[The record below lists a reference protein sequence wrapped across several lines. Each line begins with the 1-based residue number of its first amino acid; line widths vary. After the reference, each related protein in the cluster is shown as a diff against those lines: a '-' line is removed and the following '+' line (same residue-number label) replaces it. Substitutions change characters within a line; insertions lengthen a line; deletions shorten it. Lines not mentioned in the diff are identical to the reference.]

1 MRTGIG
7 DRWHEVKEKIKALI
21 PDFVL
26 RARSD
31 YLHAK
36 RCRELEGVT
45 PKEVFTRV
53 YAEGLWGHSNDP
65 ADTYYS
71 GTGAHAEDIV
81 STYVSAVERYLK
93 SCEGKIDVVDLGCG
107 DFSVGSRIRRFC
119 GNYIACDVVEPLIL
133 RNREKF
139 KELNVD
145 FRVLDLTTDELPGGE
160 LAFVKQ
166 VLQHLSNKQIAAVL
180 AKLENKYRRLIVT
193 EHLPASKTF
202 VANLDKPV
210 GADIRLGIGKSGS
223 GIVITEPPFNFRV
236 KSEAVLCEMEESGG
250 IIRTIVYELFQM
262 EE

>member
-1 MRTGIG
+1 MRTGNG
-7 DRWHEVKEKIKALI
+7 DRWHEVKEKVKALI

-53 YAEGLWGHSNDP
+53 YAEGLWGHSKDS

-71 GTGAHAEDIV
+71 GTGAHAENIV

-93 SCEGKIDVVDLGCG
+93 SYERKIDVVDLGCG
-107 DFSVGSRIRRFC
+107 DFSVGSRIRKFC

-133 RNREKF
+133 RNRNKF
-139 KELNVD
+139 NELNVD
-145 FRVLDLTTDELPGGE
+145 FRVLDLTTDDLPGGE

-180 AKLENKYRRLIVT
+180 ARIEGKYQHLIVT
-193 EHLPASKTF
+193 EHLPASKAF
-202 VANLDKPV
+202 IANLDKPV
-210 GADIRLGIGKSGS
+210 GADIRLGIGKNGS
-223 GIVITEPPFNFRV
+223 GVVITEPPFSFKV
-236 KSEAVLCEMEESGG
+236 KSEAILCEMKESGG
-250 IIRTIVYELFQM
+250 IIRSSVYELF
-262 EE
+262 